1 MQQVPSAVRSALYS
15 TVHIAAKV
23 RLNSSAW
30 FRAIDDD
37 DSGALVD
44 RGGVGVVGVMLQV
57 LWRDARLAILM
68 GNGRRATLKFMVFL
82 NSVRSLMLCVPP
94 FQ

>member
-1 MQQVPSAVRSALYS
+1 MQGTVQGDAPSSAIESAVSS

-44 RGGVGVVGVMLQV
+44 AAWAVSSGV
-57 LWRDARLAILM
+57 D
-68 GNGRRATLKFMVFL
+68 
-82 NSVRSLMLCVPP
+82 S
-94 FQ
+94 